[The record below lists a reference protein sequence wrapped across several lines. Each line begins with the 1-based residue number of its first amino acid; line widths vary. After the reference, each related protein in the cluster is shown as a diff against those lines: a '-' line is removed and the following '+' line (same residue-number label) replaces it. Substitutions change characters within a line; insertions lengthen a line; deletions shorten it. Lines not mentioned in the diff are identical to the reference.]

1 MNNFLVLIFL
11 TIIFIYIIIKSCKS
25 CTLPDTELRPNVI
38 YLKTLPKKKY
48 HRKIISHSNIKYI
61 SYKSVKNIMFSE
73 IYKIEPNKSKD
84 YNIEH
89 IVPQS
94 LYQKDPTVKK
104 DMHNLILYPRSL
116 NSHRSNYKYVS
127 DPKIYDESVI
137 LNQHGIKINFLKPI
151 QKNNSIKNTRMRIF
165 HPDEQYKGQIA
176 RACMYF
182 IEVYNWSNTIFRH
195 VIDPYTILLWHHQ
208 YPVSNFELRKNRIIF
223 EYQGNENK
231 YVSHPEGL
239 VSDME
244 CLLKTKLSSFKS
256 YIY

>member
-1 MNNFLVLIFL
+1 MNNFLFSIFL
-11 TIIFIYIIIKSCKS
+11 IIICIYLITKSCR
-25 CTLPDTELRPNVI
+25 CCNTESPNNVI
-38 YLKTLPKKKY
+38 YLKTLPEKKN
-48 HRKIISHSNIKYI
+48 HRKIVSHFNIKYK
-61 SYKSVKNIMFSE
+61 SYKLVKNIMFSQ
-73 IYKIEPNKSKD
+73 IYEIEPNIWKD

-94 LYQKDPTVKK
+94 LYQKDSTVKK
-104 DMHNLILYPRSL
+104 DMHNLILYPKSL

-137 LNQHGIKINFLKPI
+137 LNQYGNKVNFLKPI

-182 IEVYNWSNTIFRH
+182 IRVYNWNDIIFRH

-208 YPVSNFELRKNRIIF
+208 YPVSNFEKKKNKIILS
-223 EYQGNENK
+223 YQGNENK
-231 YVSHPEGL
+231 YVSNPQRL

-244 CLLKTKLSSFKS
+244 GLLKTKLSSFKK